1 MFPETYRGINDP
13 IVPSQSLIADTLSK
27 TKRRGFPLRRLIA
40 GAAAAALCVAT
51 PALAAQTEIGYQALY
66 LVAPAAAQFFQ
77 PVQKSCTDN
86 GVTMEVVAVHVEG
99 DTAQA
104 YITLTGS
111 TVDET
116 TDLYDSYNFHLPF
129 DQTSN
134 CQRVDYD
141 PAAQTATFLCT
152 TQTMSGKPIP
162 VGGKMTFSV
171 GCFLSGKETA
181 EDVTVNLNLA
191 EYASEAATAPV
202 WHSGD
207 LEIPGAYLCFGSAG
221 ELDLDNMP
229 MLLPGSSLADP
240 IANISITAAGYAD
253 NLFHIQTE
261 LKNRLETDSHC
272 FLWLE
277 DAGGNRLE
285 PLNSEYFTKDTEA
298 DRKDYLDTVFDV
310 SPADLSNYTLHGDF
324 YTSAKYTEGNWRITF
339 PLVNQS

>member
-1 MFPETYRGINDP
+1 MFLETYRGINDP

-27 TKRRGFPLRRLIA
+27 TKRRRFPLRRLIA
-40 GAAAAALCVAT
+40 GAAVAALCVAT

-77 PVQKSCTDN
+77 PVQKSCTDS
-86 GVTMEVVAVHVEG
+86 GVTMEVAAVHVEG

-129 DQTSN
+129 DQIGH

-141 PAAQTATFLCT
+141 PTTQTVTFLCT

-171 GCFLSGKETA
+171 GCFLSSKETA
-181 EDVTVNLNLA
+181 EDVTVDLNLA
-191 EYASEAATAPV
+191 EYASEAATASV
-202 WHSGD
+202 WHSGEP
-207 LEIPGAYLCFGSAG
+207 EIPGAYFCFGGAG
-221 ELDLDNMP
+221 GSDLDNIP

-253 NLFHIQTE
+253 GLFHIQTE

-277 DAGGNRLE
+277 DADGNRLE
-285 PLNSEYFTKDTEA
+285 PLNSAYFTRDMEA
-298 DRKDYLDTVFDV
+298 DRKDYLDTMFDV

-324 YTSAKYTEGNWRITF
+324 YTSAQYIEGNWRVTF
-339 PLVNQS
+339 PLVNEP